1 MPGMNLVDWVKSS
14 SIFSM
19 AEKFDNNLMH
29 VLCDNDIFAKQF
41 HKWLRA
47 SLDIFRNILR

>member
-1 MPGMNLVDWVKSS
+1 MRALVPGMNLVEWVNSS

-19 AEKFDNNLMH
+19 ADKLDNNLMH

-41 HKWLRA
+41 HKMVKGFIRYL
-47 SLDIFRNILR
+47 